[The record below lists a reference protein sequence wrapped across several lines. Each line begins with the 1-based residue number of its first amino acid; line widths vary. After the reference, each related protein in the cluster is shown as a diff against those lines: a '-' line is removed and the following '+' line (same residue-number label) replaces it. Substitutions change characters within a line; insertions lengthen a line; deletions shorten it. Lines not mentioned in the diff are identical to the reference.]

1 MKFLNVTRRNVKVA
15 AGMVGGLLFMQ
26 TLIAPVAYA
35 GPPARKF
42 YRTQTTFDGAHALTA
57 CVLGFHMASL
67 WEIFNVSVLEY
78 DTSLGATMDDSG
90 SGPPAD
96 VLGWIRT
103 GFNSNGGGP
112 APGEANCRVWTSSLS
127 SDSGSAVALEP
138 IWNSTTVNPIRPWV
152 ATETPCTG
160 SLPVWCVQD

>member
-103 GFNSNGGGP
+103 GFNSNGGDPLRARLTAACGH
-112 APGEANCRVWTSSLS
+112 RVRPPTAAALSL
-127 SDSGSAVALEP
+127 
-138 IWNSTTVNPIRPWV
+138 WNPFGTR
-152 ATETPCTG
+152 
-160 SLPVWCVQD
+160 LP

>member
-1 MKFLNVTRRNVKVA
+1 
-15 AGMVGGLLFMQ
+15 MVGGLLFMQ

-90 SGPPAD
+90 SAPPAD

-112 APGEANCRVWTSSLS
+112 APGEANSSVCTSRSS
-127 SDSGSAVALEP
+127 SDTRSTLALGP
-138 IWNSTTVNPIRPWV
+138 IWKSTTVNPTRPSG
-152 ATETPCTG
+152 APETPSTR
-160 SLPVWCVQD
+160 SLPAPS